1 MRKVVYTIKKNG
13 YKTTDFNEVK
23 NLSECAYTVS
33 LEDIK
38 VDESEKQKKDRLE
51 RMKRKIDAIIL
62 NKACV
67 V

>member
-1 MRKVVYTIKKNG
+1 MRKVVYTIKKTG
-13 YKTTDFNEVK
+13 YKTVDFNLVK
-23 NLSECAYTVS
+23 NLPEHAYTVS
-33 LEDIK
+33 LEDVK
-38 VDESEKQKKDRLE
+38 ESESEKQREERLK

>member
-1 MRKVVYTIKKNG
+1 MRKVVYIIKSTNTR
-13 YKTTDFNEVK
+13 TTDYNLVK
-23 NLSECAYTVS
+23 DLPQSAYIIR
-33 LEDIK
+33 LDEIK
-38 VDESEKQKKDRLE
+38 PTETPKQRKDRLE

>member
-1 MRKVVYTIKKNG
+1 MRKIVYIIKSTNTETTDYNLVKDLPQSAYTIHLK
-13 YKTTDFNEVK
+13 E
-23 NLSECAYTVS
+23 
-33 LEDIK
+33 IK
-38 VDESEKQKKDRLE
+38 PTETPKQREDRLE

>member
-38 VDESEKQKKDRLE
+38 ESESKEQREERLK